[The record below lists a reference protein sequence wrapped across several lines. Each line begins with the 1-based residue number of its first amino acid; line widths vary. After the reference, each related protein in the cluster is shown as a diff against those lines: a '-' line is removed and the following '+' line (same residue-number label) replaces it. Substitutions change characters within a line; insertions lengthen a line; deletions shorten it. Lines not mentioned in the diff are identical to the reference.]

1 MTVKDRRK
9 DITISSSYSFFKH
22 LEYLYPLKIE
32 SKPPLPPYPTLL
44 VQLSI
49 RAEVGLIL
57 YPDFSVFY
65 VRRPEHDIMF
75 GLNNLI
81 SQIVQAH
88 SRRPKGSQSGRGE
101 KARQKISSA
110 GERAL
115 LPLVLK
121 NVFVA
126 PFLPVRL
133 TAPGSPRMVPLSRNK
148 ITQDWDVLIKSNL
161 NACD

>member
-1 MTVKDRRK
+1 MTVKDQRK

-81 SQIVQAH
+81 SEIVQAH
-88 SRRPKGSQSGRGE
+88 SRVVIRAGE
-101 KARQKISSA
+101 KRRDESFQAQAKEPFFRSCLKTFSS
-110 GERAL
+110 
-115 LPLVLK
+115 
-121 NVFVA
+121 
-126 PFLPVRL
+126 RL
-133 TAPGSPRMVPLSRNK
+133 FSRS
-148 ITQDWDVLIKSNL
+148 D
-161 NACD
+161 

>member
-1 MTVKDRRK
+1 M
-9 DITISSSYSFFKH
+9 S
-22 LEYLYPLKIE
+22 LEKTKIE
-32 SKPPLPPYPTLL
+32 SKPPPAPPPPYPTLL

-81 SQIVQAH
+81 SQIVHAH

-101 KARQKISSA
+101 KAR
-110 GERAL
+110 
-115 LPLVLK
+115 
-121 NVFVA
+121 
-126 PFLPVRL
+126 
-133 TAPGSPRMVPLSRNK
+133 
-148 ITQDWDVLIKSNL
+148 
-161 NACD
+161 